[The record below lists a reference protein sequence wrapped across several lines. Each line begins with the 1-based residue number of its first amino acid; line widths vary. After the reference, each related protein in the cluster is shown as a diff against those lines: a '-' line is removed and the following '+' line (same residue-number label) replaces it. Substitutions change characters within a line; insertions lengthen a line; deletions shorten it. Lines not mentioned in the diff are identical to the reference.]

1 MNVLTVVGARPQ
13 FVKAAAVS
21 RLLRPSH
28 EETLVHTG
36 QHYDPELSAVF
47 FEELDIAE
55 PDYHLGVG
63 SHSHGRQTAA
73 MMEDLERIVDEE
85 RPDVVLVYGDTNSTL
100 AAALVA
106 AKSTPALAHVEA
118 GLRSGDQTM
127 PEEVNRIVT
136 DHCADLLYAPS
147 ADAEGNLARE
157 GITEGVSVPGDVMYD
172 TLLQVRDRLADVDV
186 NCQLGKDVP
195 ERYVLATVHREK
207 NTTDPERLAGIV
219 DGLRGLPEPVI
230 LPAHPRT
237 VDALHEFGLW
247 ERASDGIDI
256 VDPAGYLTFLRLLHG
271 ADCVATDSG
280 GVQKEAFY
288 LDTPCL
294 TLRETTEW
302 TETVEAGWN
311 VLVGADG
318 DRIVDTYRAFGEF
331 PEKPDLYGNGE
342 AAGSIVADLERRVG

>member
-28 EETLVHTG
+28 EEILVHTG

-63 SHSHGRQTAA
+63 SHTHGRQTAA

-118 GLRSGDQTM
+118 GLRSGDSTM

-136 DHCADLLYAPS
+136 DHCADVLYAPS
-147 ADAEGNLARE
+147 DDAERNLAHE

-172 TLLQVRDRLADVDV
+172 TLLQVRERLTDVEVERD
-186 NCQLGKDVP
+186 LGRDVP

-207 NTTDPERLAGIV
+207 NTTDLERLAGIV
-219 DGLRGLPEPVI
+219 DGLRRLPESVI

-237 VDALHEFGLW
+237 VDALYEFGLW
-247 ERASDGIDI
+247 ERASDGIEI
-256 VDPAGYLTFLRLLHG
+256 VDPVGYLTFLRLLRD
-271 ADCVATDSG
+271 ANCVATDSG

-311 VLVGADG
+311 VLVGADA
-318 DRIVDTYRAFGEF
+318 DRIVDAYRSIGALPG
-331 PEKPDLYGNGE
+331 KPDLYGNGE